1 VSETIHVRAEKGT
14 AWITLDRP
22 PLNILDI
29 AMMRELGR
37 ALDGLLLAND
47 IVVFQGAGQKGFSA
61 GAEVRDHV
69 PERVAEMLGS
79 FHDVFRKLARADCL
93 TIAAVHGVCL
103 GGGMELA
110 AFCDFVVATESAKF
124 GQPEIKLGCFPPV
137 AMVILPRL
145 CGMRAAMD
153 LILTGRTM
161 DASEAHRL
169 GLVSRVVSDD
179 GLVAGVDSLHAE
191 LRAMSPDVLR
201 LTLRTLRR
209 LNADEFEARL
219 ADAERAYLNEL
230 MRTHDAQEG
239 INAFLEKR
247 APAWQGRQ
255 ARGA

>member
-1 VSETIHVRAEKGT
+1 MSETIHVRAEKGT

-22 PLNILDI
+22 PLNVLDI
-29 AMMRELGR
+29 TMMRELGR
-37 ALDGLLLAND
+37 ALDLLLPAND
-47 IVVFQGAGQKGFSA
+47 IVVFHGAGQKGFSA

-69 PERVAEMLGS
+69 PERVKDMLGA
-79 FHDVFRKLARADCL
+79 FHDVFRKLARANCL

-153 LILTGRTM
+153 LILTGRTI
-161 DASEAHRL
+161 DAREAQRL
-169 GLVSRVVSDD
+169 GLVSRIASDD
-179 GLVAGVDSLHAE
+179 ALIAGVESLLAE

-201 LTLRTLRR
+201 LTQRTLRR
-209 LNADEFEARL
+209 LNPDEFESRL
-219 ADAERAYLNEL
+219 ADAERVYLSEL

-247 APAWQGRQ
+247 APAWRGRQ

>member
-1 VSETIHVRAEKGT
+1 MSETIHVRAEKGT

-29 AMMRELGR
+29 AMMRELGG
-37 ALDGLLLAND
+37 ALDRLLPAND
-47 IVVFQGAGQKGFSA
+47 IVVFQGGGQKGFSA

-137 AMVILPRL
+137 ALVILPRL
-145 CGMRAAMD
+145 FGMRAAMD
-153 LILTGRTM
+153 LILTARTM
-161 DASEAHRL
+161 DAREAHRL
-169 GLVSRVVSDD
+169 GLVSRIVSDT
-179 GLVAGVDSLHAE
+179 GLIAGVDSLLVD
-191 LRAMSPDVLR
+191 LRGMSPEVLR

-219 ADAERAYLNEL
+219 ADAERIYLTDL
-230 MRTHDAQEG
+230 MHTHDAQEG
-239 INAFLEKR
+239 IRAFLEKR
-247 APAWQGRQ
+247 APVWHGRQ